1 MMALVFGASMVLF
14 TILSGKIKTQKE
26 QLMTS
31 KSCPRWFLNSRGN
44 FRIPKRATLALC
56 VTFMLERA
64 L

>member
-1 MMALVFGASMVLF
+1 MMALVFGASVVLF
-14 TILSGKIKTQKE
+14 LSGKTQKE

-44 FRIPKRATLALC
+44 LGVRKHATLALC
-56 VTFMLERA
+56 VTFILERA